1 MHFRFLDSIAA
12 TLDLKLGKKKKWFLI
27 FVVAVADLFW
37 FLTSFCCDTIIAAIV
52 VDRGSGSV
60 IIKVD
65 VDNGGGVNVNL
76 IAD

>member
-27 FVVAVADLFW
+27 FVVDLFL
-37 FLTSFCCDTIIAAIV
+37 FLTCFCCDTINAAIV

-65 VDNGGGVNVNL
+65 DDNGGGGVNVNL